1 MFCDD
6 ACTDCDDTGLT
17 KQTER
22 YCSCQAG
29 FDLRASEVD
38 PDLLREDR
46 DERHRMDRSANEVSA
61 NGEDATQPED
71 NDYHQYIWDQKD
83 E

>member
-1 MFCDD
+1 MLCDD

-29 FDLRASEVD
+29 FDLRASEGD
-38 PDLLREDR
+38 PDLLPTMEPSDCPRK
-46 DERHRMDRSANEVSA
+46 ER
-61 NGEDATQPED
+61 T
-71 NDYHQYIWDQKD
+71 
-83 E
+83 